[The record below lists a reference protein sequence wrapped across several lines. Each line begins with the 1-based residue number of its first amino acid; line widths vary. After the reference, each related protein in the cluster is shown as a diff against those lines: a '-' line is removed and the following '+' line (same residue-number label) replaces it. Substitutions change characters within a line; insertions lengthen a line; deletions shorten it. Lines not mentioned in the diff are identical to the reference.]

1 MSGWPGT
8 AGSGEAV
15 LAMDKSAASKMGVTT
30 VIWLLSGLGSVEE
43 LEIFA
48 VLEMVPEALA
58 ERVPRRKM
66 VTEEPAANV
75 PRETFPVQF
84 VQDCPWLTLYS
95 TRESRLDVWSESST
109 EFASKGPW
117 LATVMV

>member
-1 MSGWPGT
+1 M
-8 AGSGEAV
+8 
-15 LAMDKSAASKMGVTT
+15 AMDKSAASKMGVTT

-66 VTEEPAANV
+66 VTEEPAANFMESL
-75 PRETFPVQF
+75 PKREVLWARRKSKVLLVGGIALAALVIMAAFYLGVAHAMSSVQF
-84 VQDCPWLTLYS
+84 VYFS
-95 TRESRLDVWSESST
+95 
-109 EFASKGPW
+109 
-117 LATVMV
+117 